1 MFSTLT
7 EKFHSLFEGLSRN
20 KKLTED
26 NISEAIREVRMA
38 LLEADVN
45 YSVATTLVKKIKEGA
60 LGTKAIESVTPHQQ
74 FIKIVHEELIH
85 LMGQDEVLLELKE
98 KPSVI
103 MLCGLQGSGKT
114 THCAKLAYHLK
125 KKKHEKILL
134 VACDLQRP
142 AAVDQLHKLGRE
154 VGVDVF
160 SIPGEKRALHVA
172 KMACQKGKEE
182 KYDIVVV
189 DTAGRLHIDDELMQE
204 LEALRHLINP
214 SEILFV
220 ASATM
225 GQDAV
230 KAAAEFDKRLQITG
244 SIVTM
249 LDGDARA
256 GAAIS
261 IREVTGKPL
270 KFEGIGEK
278 VQDLQVFNPKSMADR
293 ILGMGDVV
301 NLVRKVEENISE
313 EEGKALEKKLKDAS
327 FTYQDYLKQMSMM
340 KKMGSFSN
348 VLGMV
353 PGFSSM
359 MKGQDFSGAEKE
371 FKKGEAIVCSMTR
384 KEKEG
389 MDKLSRDRRRR
400 IAKGSGMQEGDVD
413 RFIKG
418 FEQIRELFKGMSNKK
433 KSSEMFQ
440 TMKQMQQQMGG
451 KKPWH

>member
-1 MFSTLT
+1 MFSTLSD
-7 EKFHSLFEGLSRN
+7 KFHNLFAGLSRS
-20 KKLTED
+20 KKLTEE
-26 NISEAIREVRMA
+26 NISEAIREVRLA

-45 YSVATTLVKKIKEGA
+45 YSVATTLVKKIKEGSI
-60 LGTKAIESVTPHQQ
+60 GKKVTESVTPHQQ
-74 FIKIVHEELIH
+74 FIKIVHEELIS
-85 LMGQDEVLLELKE
+85 LMGQEEAPLQLEG

-125 KKKHEKILL
+125 KKNHNKVLL

-142 AAVDQLHKLGRE
+142 AAVDQLHKLGRD

-160 SIPGEKRALHVA
+160 SIPGEKKAVHVA
-172 KMACQKGKEE
+172 KKGCEKGRAE
-182 KYDIVVV
+182 KYDIVIL
-189 DTAGRLHIDDELMQE
+189 DTAGRLHIDDELMHE
-204 LEALRHLINP
+204 LETLREISSP

-230 KAAAEFDKRLQITG
+230 KVAAEFDRRLQITG
-244 SIVTM
+244 SILTM

-256 GAAIS
+256 GSAIS

-278 VQDLQVFNPKSMADR
+278 IHDLQVFNPKSMADR

-313 EEGKALEKKLKDAS
+313 EESKVLEKKMREAS
-327 FTYQDYLKQMSMM
+327 FTYQDYLKQMGMM
-340 KKMGSFSN
+340 KKMGSFSS

-359 MKGQDFSGAEKE
+359 MKGQDLSQAEKE
-371 FKKGEAIVCSMTR
+371 FGKGEAMVQSMTR
-384 KEKEG
+384 KEREG
-389 MDKLSRDRRRR
+389 LDKLSRDRRRR
-400 IAKGSGMQEGDVD
+400 IAKGSGTQECDVD

-418 FEQIRELFKGMSNKK
+418 FEQMRELFKGLSDKK

-440 TMKQMQQQMGG
+440 AMKQMQQQMGG